1 MVTLNDKSM
10 NNKMKAPMANGAKA
24 SSNGALGI
32 RARARAETM
41 APPRMNGTRR
51 PNRVQVP
58 SEKSP
63 TMGWMTRP
71 ATGAASQK

>member
-1 MVTLNDKSM
+1 M
-10 NNKMKAPMANGAKA
+10 NSRMNAPIANGAKA
-24 SSNGALGI
+24 NNNGALGI
-32 RARARAETM
+32 RAKARAEMT
-41 APPRMNGTRR
+41 APPRMNGPRR
-51 PNRVQVP
+51 PKRVQVP